1 MATPKVLIKRSS
13 VAGRIPTTGDLD
25 YGELAINFQ
34 DGKIYYKDASN
45 NIKAFVDSARVQAI
59 ADAVEVTAQAQLD
72 SAEVT
77 SLIDAAYIQA
87 RQNNFLDSALA
98 IQLIDSA
105 YVQLRQTLVGEAGVD
120 SAGVVTI
127 INTTVNQSFVRNLET
142 PNPTFGND
150 FVDSNAVEAI
160 ITQPYVRNFETPNP
174 TLGNDFVDSGQ
185 VELIVDSSYVQN
197 RQIKYTTA
205 DFVDSA
211 GVSDIILGD
220 VTTSYVRDRQIKYT
234 TADFPDSAGVQLI
247 VDTNYIRGKADS
259 NYIKTA
265 IDSAYVVGIADSAY
279 IKTVQYGDDEK
290 LTFGA
295 NPDLEIYHNSTQN
308 KNYVLAYGGGN
319 ITIGGQNVILG
330 GLAGTTT
337 NLKSTSGAGIE
348 LYHGGTKR
356 LETSTSGV
364 GVTGKITGLTDPTAS
379 QDAATKS
386 YVDAKVA
393 SGTDSAT
400 VSAII
405 LADVDS
411 AYVRARA
418 ADQELST
425 TDSVS
430 FAGLTVSGNL
440 TVTGTTT
447 EVNTVVY
454 TINDPLLHLADS
466 NEQSDVVDIG
476 HIGHYYRNGQRRHT
490 GIFRDASNEEYYIF
504 NNMVDSA
511 FDSVLPPNVINRSA
525 TDFELSILNVGTLRG
540 IYAGF
545 DSDFTQKST
554 TNLSEGSNLYYTKT
568 RVDSDISAAFDDSS
582 NTVNVTINNFV
593 TDTVDSAYVLARV
606 NDAPFLDSTYT
617 TALIDTNYVQARQVK
632 YNTSNFTDSA
642 FVTGLPVSTFTNDAN
657 YLDSTTVQGV
667 IDQTYVTG
675 LIDTTYLDSA
685 ETIALI
691 DSAHVQLHALD
702 GDKSLNGLKALQFIH
717 DSDAAT
723 YTVTVASKDASHRY
737 QGTGSGSGYKIDGT
751 FAPTIVMN
759 PGNTYRFDLSD
770 ATNGSHPLYF
780 YYDAAKTTQYTT
792 NVVNN
797 YSSNSAGSAGSYIE
811 ITITDATPPVLHYQC
826 GNHGYMGNMIFTQ
839 TRNLTG
845 FDTDDLTEGST
856 NLYHTTTRVNTA
868 IDNRVDQTF
877 VDNLA
882 VNYSSL
888 TGTPTIPTLGGD
900 FVDSAQVEAIID
912 SAYVQLRQSGG
923 EITIQEE
930 GTPLSTAATTLNF
943 VGSAVTASGTGTTKT
958 ITISQAEGGT
968 DSATVVSIINTTVD
982 SAYVQLREAA
992 GGGAGG
998 LDSALVTQLVDS
1010 AYVTARQSGTVNI
1023 TDAITQTVFY
1033 YTADSGQTTFTGADD
1048 DGGTLAYTTNKIAV
1062 YINGLYQQETADYT
1076 ATNGTSVVLTEAADS
1091 GDIIAIETL
1100 KGSNL
1105 TSQPI
1110 FRKVY
1115 HYTATNGQTAF
1126 TGADDFSDT
1135 LTYKAGRVQAY
1146 LNGIMLIGTTDF
1158 TATDGS
1164 TVNLTVGADSGDI
1177 VSIEKLDGTG
1187 MGIDSAVAN
1196 TLIDARVT
1204 QSFVNNL
1211 NVDAET
1217 LGGRDSS
1224 YLLNYN
1230 NFTNTPTIPT
1240 LGNDF
1245 VDSDEVV
1252 TLITA
1257 NAIDSAAV
1265 IALID
1270 SAYVQ
1275 AREGAGGGGTVD
1287 SATTIAIVEDELA
1300 VFSVG
1305 DLVGADG
1312 NPGDALISD
1321 GDGTASWNGNVAL
1334 SYEFKVNYDSLG
1346 VISSVSDLPTGFTAD
1361 STGSTSIII
1370 SHNTGRSVKD
1380 ISYNSYVSGTLKLR
1394 HPSRDSADVVTYAVA
1409 DRLNKFTATVG
1420 IANTGADADQ
1430 YAWVNITF

>member
-120 SAGVVTI
+120 SAGVITI
-127 INTTVNQSFVRNLET
+127 INSTVDQSFVRNLET

-247 VDTNYIRGKADS
+247 VDTNYVRGKADS

-265 IDSAYVVGIADSAY
+265 IDSAYVVGIADSDY
-279 IKTVQYGDDEK
+279 IKTVQYGDNEK
-290 LTFGA
+290 LKFGA
-295 NPDLEIYHNSTQN
+295 NPDLEIHHNSTQN
-308 KNYVLAYGGGN
+308 KNYILAYGGGN
-319 ITIGGQNVILG
+319 LTIGGQNIILG
-330 GLAGTTT
+330 GIAGTTT
-337 NLKSTSGAGIE
+337 NLKSTNGSGIE
-348 LYHGGTKR
+348 LYHAGTKR
-356 LETSTSGV
+356 LETSTD
-364 GVTGKITGLTDPTAS
+364 GVTVTSKITADSGAFTYIQLDGEALDSNWVQARQSSSSNFDSASAIALIDSNYVQARQSSTTPTITIQEEGVSLTTAAS
-379 QDAATKS
+379 TLNFIGTGITAAGTGATK
-386 YVDAKVA
+386 
-393 SGTDSAT
+393 T
-400 VSAII
+400 I
-405 LADVDS
+405 
-411 AYVRARA
+411 
-418 ADQELST
+418 
-425 TDSVS
+425 
-430 FAGLTVSGNL
+430 TVSGTHTSTDTL
-440 TVTGTTT
+440 T
-447 EVNTVVY
+447 
-454 TINDPLLHLADS
+454 
-466 NEQSDVVDIG
+466 
-476 HIGHYYRNGQRRHT
+476 
-490 GIFRDASNEEYYIF
+490 
-504 NNMVDSA
+504 
-511 FDSVLPPNVINRSA
+511 
-525 TDFELSILNVGTLRG
+525 
-540 IYAGF
+540 
-545 DSDFTQKST
+545 
-554 TNLSEGSNLYYTKT
+554 EGSTNLYYTKA
-568 RVDSDISAAFDDSS
+568 RADSDIAASAADSA
-582 NTVNVTINNFV
+582 NTVNITINNQIEEK
-593 TDTVDSAYVLARV
+593 VDSAYVLARV
-606 NDAPFLDSTYT
+606 NEAPFLDSYYT
-617 TALIDTNYVQARQVK
+617 TALIDSTYVQLRQDKAYSSLTGTPTIPTFGNDFVDSSTVIDII
-632 YNTSNFTDSA
+632 NSEGLDSDLVVALVDSA
-642 FVTGLPVSTFTNDAN
+642 YIQLRDRFQDSSLVTSTVDQTYVRNLETPNPTLGNDFVDSAQVEAIVDQTYVRNLETPNPTFGNDFVDSGFVTGLNVSTFTNDAN
-657 YLDSTTVQGV
+657 YLDSTTA
-667 IDQTYVTG
+667 QT
-675 LIDTTYLDSA
+675 
-685 ETIALI
+685 LI
-691 DSAHVQLHALD
+691 DSAYVQLHALD
-702 GDKSLNGLKALQFIH
+702 GDKPLNGLKALQFIH

-751 FAPTIVMN
+751 FSPTIVMN

-797 YSSNSAGSAGSYIE
+797 YASNAAGSAGSYIE

-923 EITIQEE
+923 EITIQDE
-930 GTPLSTAATTLNF
+930 GSALSTAATTLNF

-968 DSATVVSIINTTVD
+968 DSATVVTIINATVD

-1010 AYVTARQSGTVNI
+1010 AYVSQRQNASTNI

-1048 DGGTLAYTTNKIAV
+1048 GGGTLAYTTNKVAV
-1062 YINGLYQQETADYT
+1062 YINGLYQQETVDYA
-1076 ATNGTSVVLTEAADS
+1076 ATTGTSIVLTEAADS

-1105 TSQPI
+1105 TSSPI
-1110 FRKVY
+1110 FRKVF

-1126 TGADDFSDT
+1126 SGADDFSDT
-1135 LTYKAGRVQAY
+1135 LTYKVGRVQAY

-1164 TVNLTVGADSGDI
+1164 TLNLTVGADSGDI

-1187 MGIDSAVAN
+1187 MGIDSNAGNA
-1196 TLIDARVT
+1196 LIDVRVN

-1275 AREGAGGGGTVD
+1275 AREGAGGGGGTVD

-1361 STGSTSIII
+1361 STGSNSIII